1 MLSRFAFREEE
12 ERRRMSNDE
21 EKPFA
26 VERAKSGRAKCK
38 KCKCP
43 IEKDTVRI
51 AKLVAN
57 PFTDGK
63 MKAWHHLTCLFEVF
77 AKQRATTKRIDD
89 PAEDVSGWEDLSKED
104 KAIVLRMIEEFEKD
118 SKSKNLLSLSFPSVI
133 STPDRRERDFLVF
146 HLSFELNG

>member
-1 MLSRFAFREEE
+1 
-12 ERRRMSNDE
+12 MSNDE
-21 EKPFA
+21 EKLFA

-77 AKQRATTKRIDD
+77 AKQRATTKKIDD

-104 KAIVLRMIEEFEKD
+104 KAIVLRMIEEFEKN
-118 SKSKNLLSLSFPSVI
+118 SKSKNLLSPSPSPSIGDLDARETRENLSRS
-133 STPDRRERDFLVF
+133 
-146 HLSFELNG
+146 SFFFRIK

>member
-133 STPDRRERDFLVF
+133 STPDSERETFSFFIFL
-146 HLSFELNG
+146 SN

>member
-1 MLSRFAFREEE
+1 
-12 ERRRMSNDE
+12 MSNDE

-63 MKAWHHLTCLFEVF
+63 MKAWHHLTCLFDVF

-104 KAIVLRMIEEFEKD
+104 RAIVLRMIEEFEKD
-118 SKSKNLLSLSFPSVI
+118 SKSKYLLSFSLPPLSFH
-133 STPDRRERDFLVF
+133 R
-146 HLSFELNG
+146 

>member
-118 SKSKNLLSLSFPSVI
+118 SKSKNFLSLSFPSVI
-133 STPDRRERDFLVF
+133 STPDRRERETFSFFIFL
-146 HLSFELNG
+146 SN

>member
-12 ERRRMSNDE
+12 GRRRMSNDE
-21 EKPFA
+21 EKLFA
-26 VERAKSGRAKCK
+26 MERAKSGRAKCK

-57 PFTDGK
+57 PFTEGK

-77 AKQRATTKRIDD
+77 AKQRATTKKIDD

-104 KAIVLRMIEEFEKD
+104 KAIVLRMIEEFEKN
-118 SKSKNLLSLSFPSVI
+118 SKSKNLLSPSPLSLH
-133 STPDRRERDFLVF
+133 R
-146 HLSFELNG
+146 

>member
-1 MLSRFAFREEE
+1 
-12 ERRRMSNDE
+12 MSNDE
-21 EKPFA
+21 EKLFA

-77 AKQRATTKRIDD
+77 AKQRATTKKIDD
-89 PAEDVSGWEDLSKED
+89 PAEDVSGWEDLSKKD
-104 KAIVLRMIEEFEKD
+104 KAIVLRMIEEFEKN
-118 SKSKNLLSLSFPSVI
+118 SKSKNVLSPSPSPSIGDLDARETRENLSRS
-133 STPDRRERDFLVF
+133 
-146 HLSFELNG
+146 SFFFRIK

>member
-77 AKQRATTKRIDD
+77 AKQRVTTKRIDD

-133 STPDRRERDFLVF
+133 STPDRRERETFSFFIFL
-146 HLSFELNG
+146 SN

>member
-1 MLSRFAFREEE
+1 MLSRFAFREE

>member
-133 STPDRRERDFLVF
+133 STPDRRERETFSFFIFL
-146 HLSFELNG
+146 SN

>member
-1 MLSRFAFREEE
+1 
-12 ERRRMSNDE
+12 MSNDE

-77 AKQRATTKRIDD
+77 ARQRATTKRIDD
-89 PAEDVSGWEDLSKED
+89 PAVDVSGWEDLSEED
-104 KAIVLRMIEEFEKD
+104 KATVLRMIEKFEKD
-118 SKSKNLLSLSFPSVI
+118 SKSKNLLFFLYPPPSLFPFIDDLDARETRESLSRS
-133 STPDRRERDFLVF
+133 S
-146 HLSFELNG
+146 SFSPRIKQLTQQ